1 MSSIDKNDI
10 KMFVDKLLSFKS
22 KIIQIKYLISENIDL
37 NKFTLIVNE
46 YEKSYSNN
54 DGLIEIYNYYKSYVD
69 GSKKQVIDNMLR
81 NLDRAVNF
89 FEDIINS
96 GNNMYYDVNL
106 YIEDLAVRTGLQ
118 YSKLK
123 DDYKGFR
130 RILND
135 VGLYDYYRECLDE
148 MRKKAYINLKP
159 IIDDFV
165 SKARFNKVDI
175 LDFCLI
181 FNMTFER
188 FKTLCNGLIS
198 STEMMQFNILF
209 SPYIRGFYDVNLSEK
224 IIQNTKYSFVIDGE
238 EVYVSDQ
245 DKQDVIE
252 FLNNNNIPL
261 NLFPVAIKRYIEGN
275 LVIDNNKKS
284 MC

>member
-81 NLDRAVNF
+81 NLDRAIKF
-89 FEDIINS
+89 FEDIIKS
-96 GNNMYYDVNL
+96 GNNMYYDVDL

-123 DDYKGFR
+123 ENYKGFC
-130 RILND
+130 RILID
-135 VGLYDYYRECLDE
+135 AGLYDYYRECLDE
-148 MRKKAYINLKP
+148 MRKNLYIDLKP
-159 IIDDFV
+159 TIDDFV
-165 SKARFNKVDI
+165 SKARSNEVGI
-175 LDFCLI
+175 LDFYLI
-181 FNMTFER
+181 FKMPFER
-188 FKTLCNGLIS
+188 FKTLCKGLIS

-209 SPYIRGFYDVNLSEK
+209 SPYTGGVYNVNLSEK
-224 IIQNTKYSFVIDGE
+224 IIQNTKYSFVIDGK
-238 EVYVSDQ
+238 EVCVSDQ

-261 NLFPVAIKRYIEGN
+261 NLFPIAIKRYIEGN